1 MFRARCLRVP
11 SVPSKPLKN
20 NDHPEG
26 TFLGRPGPT
35 AALHADSMAV
45 WRDKCP
51 HARTEVRRRI
61 SDSGRVSYWP
71 QCLRCGR
78 FPNGQVAKATLADP
92 DAVPDADD
100 TIATAYQAE
109 QNRKIAAIDQKHVRL
124 QKRERA
130 ERRRWYDGYLNS
142 PAWRAKRRAV
152 MERAGGICEGCLSRP
167 AVHVHHLTYDHVGDE
182 LLWELV
188 AVCDHCHA
196 RCHPDKQ
203 EHAAA

>member
-1 MFRARCLRVP
+1 MIVIDQDTGQEFDLWRTEAWSEDRW
-11 SVPSKPLKN
+11 S
-20 NDHPEG
+20 
-26 TFLGRPGPT
+26 
-35 AALHADSMAV
+35 V

-61 SDSGRVSYWP
+61 SDSGRVSYWL
-71 QCLRCGR
+71 QCLRCGS
-78 FPNGQVAKATLADP
+78 FSKGQVARATLADP
-92 DAVPDADD
+92 AAVPDADD

-109 QNRKIAAIDQKHVRL
+109 RDRKTAAIDQKHVRL

-130 ERRRWYDGYLNS
+130 ERRRRYDGYLNS

-152 MERAGGICEGCLSRP
+152 MERAQGRCEGCRARP

-188 AVCDHCHA
+188 AVCEECHA

-203 EHAAA
+203 EHAA